1 MRTWCRKPV
10 GSAVLVLLLTIVGI
24 GAARADVAAVLDE
37 NGDYLR
43 TDIRMVRQGR
53 ITSVWLGED
62 SRIRRDRYSGVERV
76 PFNESGAFR
85 ADGAPSVADHP
96 LTGLPWAVWSFNE
109 DGDYELALS
118 YFDGQYWS
126 SPMLIGSGPNGADDM
141 EPKLAFTP
149 DGRPLISWWRMSKD
163 GSEQSVWLQSRAGG
177 EWLEPI
183 RISST
188 RREARR
194 PSLLL
199 EDEKLIIAFET
210 ERGIEIRTYSLDAP
224 ALGGHE
230 PAGGHDG
237 PDPPT
242 YDGTRPPECQLIGC
256 FGD

>member
-1 MRTWCRKPV
+1 MRTWCRKSV
-10 GSAVLVLLLTIVGI
+10 GSAVLALLLILVGA

-43 TDIRMVRQGR
+43 TDIRLVRDGR
-53 ITSVWLGED
+53 ISSVWLASGP
-62 SRIRRDRYSGVERV
+62 RDRGDRHSGAERV
-76 PFNESGAFR
+76 PFNESGAYR
-85 ADGAPSVADHP
+85 ADGVPSVADHP

-118 YFDGQYWS
+118 YFDGRYWS
-126 SPMLIGSGPNGADDM
+126 SPALLGSAPNGVDDLQ
-141 EPKLAFTP
+141 PKLAFTP
-149 DGRPLISWWRMSKD
+149 DGRPVITWWRMSRD
-163 GSEQSVWLQSRAGG
+163 GSEQTVWLQSRAGG
-177 EWLEPI
+177 EWLEPV

-188 RREARR
+188 RHAARR

-199 EDEKLIIAFET
+199 EDGKLIVAFET
-210 ERGIEIRTYSLDAP
+210 DSGIEIRTYPLDAP